1 MRKTVNRTL
10 LLVAGVL
17 VLLTVVAQGQGG
29 AYSKINEAQR
39 KRDVVV
45 EEAESSNPKEREF
58 RRAKNRRYNN
68 GGSDLAG
75 QRPQNSEIFFEHIW
89 PAVEFIPADESAVVV
104 VGRVIKVQPYLSSD
118 RSRIY
123 TEITI
128 SVEDFLKRNEQN
140 RVTAN
145 KTVVIDRLG
154 GSLELKTGQNVRD
167 DIQIDNLGNLKL
179 DKRYV
184 VFAQAINDGNDLS
197 LIKSYELVD
206 GKVFTNDSRPSRLI
220 STLTSVPLTWEDEPA
235 FVKAVREAVV
245 STARNTTRRRRE

>member
-17 VLLTVVAQGQGG
+17 LLLTVVAQGQGG

-39 KRDVVV
+39 RIDAVA
-45 EEAESSNPKEREF
+45 EEAESSNPKEREL
-58 RRAKNRRYNN
+58 RRAKNRRYYN
-68 GGSDLAG
+68 GGSDLTV

-89 PAVEFIPADESAVVV
+89 PAVNFIPADESAVVV
-104 VGRVIKVQPYLSSD
+104 VGRVIKVQPHLSSD

-128 SVEDFLKRNEQN
+128 SVDDFVKRSEQN
-140 RVTAN
+140 RVAAD

-154 GSLELKTGQNVRD
+154 GALELKTGQIVRD
-167 DIQIDNLGNLKL
+167 DIQIDYLGNLKL
-179 DKRYV
+179 DKRYL
-184 VFAQAINDGNDLS
+184 VFAQAINDGNDLN

-220 STLTSVPLTWEDEPA
+220 STLTSVPSTWEDEAA
-235 FVKAVREAVV
+235 FVKAIREAAV
-245 STARNTTRRRRE
+245 STTRNATRRRRE